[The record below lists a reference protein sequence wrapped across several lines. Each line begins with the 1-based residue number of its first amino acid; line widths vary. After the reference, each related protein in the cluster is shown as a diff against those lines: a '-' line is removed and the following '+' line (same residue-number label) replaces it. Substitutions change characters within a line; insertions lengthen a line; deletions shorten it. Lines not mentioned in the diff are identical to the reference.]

1 MSISRIY
8 QPIDLSV
15 QSSVRLDDKASH
27 HLARVLRASVGDQV
41 VVFNGQGG
49 EFSAVI
55 THIDKKG
62 VTVNVTDFNPREV
75 ESPINI
81 HLAQGMA
88 RGEKM
93 DFIVQKAVELGVAKI
108 TPLLTER
115 CNVRL
120 DHSREEKR
128 LQHWQAVVTSACEQS
143 GRNRLPE
150 IEAPLS
156 LKDWLSQVKADYCF
170 VLSPHVKQKL
180 PVETLP
186 DNAVIVVL
194 IGPEGGLSDQEVRMA
209 VDYGFLPLNLGPR
222 VLRTETA
229 AIAAIAALQ
238 LQYGD
243 FNHN

>member
-1 MSISRIY
+1 MTISRIY
-8 QPIDLSV
+8 QPIELSIP
-15 QSSVRLDDKASH
+15 SSVRLDDKASH
-27 HLARVLRASVGDQV
+27 HLARVLRASVGDKIIL
-41 VVFNGQGG
+41 FNGQGG
-49 EFSAVI
+49 EFPAVI
-55 THIDKKG
+55 TQIDKKS
-62 VTVNVTDFNPREV
+62 VTVNLTEFIPREV

-93 DFIVQKAVELGVAKI
+93 DFIVQKAVELGVTRI

-120 DHSREEKR
+120 DSAREEKR
-128 LQHWQAVVTSACEQS
+128 VQHWQAVVTSACEQS

-150 IEAPLS
+150 LDTPQS
-156 LKDWLSQVKADYCF
+156 LKEWLSEVKADYCF

-180 PVETLP
+180 PAKTLP
-186 DNAVIVVL
+186 DHAVIVVL
-194 IGPEGGLSDQEVRMA
+194 IGPEGGLSDNEVNMA
-209 VDYGFLPLNLGPR
+209 IDHGFLPLNLGPR

-243 FNHN
+243 FSPA